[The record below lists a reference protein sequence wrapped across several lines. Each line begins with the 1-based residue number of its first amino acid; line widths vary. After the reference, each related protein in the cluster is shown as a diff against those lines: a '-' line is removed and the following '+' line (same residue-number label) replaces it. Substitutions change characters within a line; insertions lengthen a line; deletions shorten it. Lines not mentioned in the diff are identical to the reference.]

1 MRASLAADKA
11 KVKSTDKQ
19 QLISE
24 PTNDETDSL
33 ERLRQVREQRSPPE
47 PNSSEPKVKV
57 SVRHCTLGVVS
68 RVFDPEGSMQG
79 IYDWIGS
86 LSKTPEHFLL
96 VTFPSTTLY
105 PDEKVVINM
114 TETTEPVTLFKDE
127 EDVYFQDGWGLEHGY
142 NDTVWD
148 KNEFCSPQSPRQQGL
163 PVIAIHSTNDID
175 PVNIKPPVHLLADED
190 NPKSGN
196 KLSLEE
202 KVQLQESKL
211 QPAKIVIIDRHD
223 AVDELLALYSDKDIL
238 DCKLSVSF
246 TDENALRDGVLREVY
261 SVFWDSFVARFCEGS
276 RQFAVI
282 PNPSLSDE
290 NYEALGRII
299 THQLVLTGTF
309 PIQLAEVQVL
319 HALFCS
325 RGQQSF
331 LKFVNE
337 GPMGRGRDLKKEDN
351 TPWVPEKT

>member
-86 LSKTPEHFLL
+86 LSKTPEHFLF

-142 NDTVWD
+142 DDTVWD
-148 KNEFCSPQSPRQQGL
+148 ENEFCSPQSPRQQGL
-163 PVIAIHSTNDID
+163 RVIATHSTNEID
-175 PVNIKPPVHLLADED
+175 PVNINPPVHLLADED
-190 NPKSGN
+190 NPKSDN

-223 AVDELLALYSDKDIL
+223 AVDELLALCSDKDIL
-238 DCKLSVSF
+238 DCTLSVSF
-246 TDENALRDGVLREVY
+246 ADENALGDGVLREVY